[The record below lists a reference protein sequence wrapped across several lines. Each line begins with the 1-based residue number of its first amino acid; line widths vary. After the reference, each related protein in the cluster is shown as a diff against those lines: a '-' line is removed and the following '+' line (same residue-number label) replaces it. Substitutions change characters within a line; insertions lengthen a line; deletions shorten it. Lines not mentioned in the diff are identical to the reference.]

1 LGHLLF
7 FERLL
12 EPSEFL
18 TQHICTLQPI
28 EVYKLEAITGTDERI
43 LEFIWIRQEIIQEET
58 TNTDLRADH
67 FSPTTLAKQ
76 LPALVKRGLIQMKAK
91 KTRGAWRQCCSL
103 TEAGRQ
109 WMEEPVSIYAKLYG
123 AIIEA
128 FGHLLSLQDKI
139 EPQLYGIDLIRGE
152 TRPKSVR
159 FTAELTANDE
169 ERWVTEATWRFD
181 EKGRAKLEQWTFPNM
196 KTHEPAEMTETTAA
210 RQQPDPF
217 YHNPIEMERLKRIPV
232 SKYPMSKLRRRASA
246 RNLRQVRSV
255 RRPASLTFRNQK
267 R

>member
-1 LGHLLF
+1 
-7 FERLL
+7 
-12 EPSEFL
+12 
-18 TQHICTLQPI
+18 
-28 EVYKLEAITGTDERI
+28 VYKLEDLSETDERI
-43 LEFIWIRQEIIQEET
+43 LQFIWIRQETTQKES

-67 FSPTTLAKQ
+67 FSPRTLAKQ
-76 LPALVKRGLIQMKAK
+76 LPALMEKGLIQRKARK
-91 KTRGAWRQCCSL
+91 SRGAWRQCYSL
-103 TEAGRQ
+103 TEGGRQ

-139 EPQLYGIDLIRGE
+139 EPQLYGINLIRGE

-169 ERWVTEATWRFD
+169 ERWPTEATWRFD
-181 EKGRAKLEQWTFPNM
+181 QKGRAKLEQWTFPNM
-196 KTHEPAEMTETTAA
+196 KTHDPAEMTETTAP

-217 YHNPIEMERLKRIPV
+217 YHNPMEMERLKRIPV
-232 SKYPMSKLRRRASA
+232 SEYPMSKLRRRASA
-246 RNLRQVRSV
+246 RNLRQVRSGESV
-255 RRPASLTFRNQK
+255 RRPASFTFRNQK